1 MGCIDKELSPEEVED
16 RIAGFI
22 LRDFEGMEFYSF
34 IEHMID
40 CEYCDTMVMS
50 GLKAK
55 RVFKQQVTYEK
66 LCAAYDN
73 KDWER
78 VIELGREMEA
88 LGYSEEIHPIKEML
102 QNSKSNLDL
111 QYTKFDELEKAFQNK
126 EWEKVINIAL
136 EMEDLNYDEEEHPI
150 KKKYNLALRYYI
162 YETNKQIEKG
172 MNLLI
177 SEASSLENDEKLSQS
192 EIHETINKVMK
203 SVKNIN
209 KDMPFPE
216 IMSSITEGLKII
228 YKAKA
233 SITTEAGVKFIDD
246 FTQFQTLL
254 SKVGVE
260 RVEEIIDT
268 LYKEEGYSKS
278 ISKYDEWKLKDD

>member
-1 MGCIDKELSPEEVED
+1 MGCVEKSLNSDEVKARISKFVLKEMSESELDEFNEHLLDCDYCAD
-16 RIAGFI
+16 RTLA
-22 LRDFEGMEFYSF
+22 
-34 IEHMID
+34 
-40 CEYCDTMVMS
+40 
-50 GLKAK
+50 GLKVK
-55 RVFKQQVTYEK
+55 DILEMQYTYDAV
-66 LCAAYDN
+66 CAAYDN

-78 VIELGREMEA
+78 VIELGQEMEK
-88 LGYSEEIHPIKEML
+88 LRHNEEIHPIKEML

-192 EIHETINKVMK
+192 EIHETIDKVMK